1 MRSASEKK
9 ETRCFS
15 LVANCHDKDGIY
27 QELYVSHFFNGLNL
41 IQLHRQAY
49 AVYNVE
55 VQ

>member
-15 LVANCHDKDGIY
+15 LVANCRDKDGIY
-27 QELYVSHFFNGLNL
+27 QELYVSHSFNGLNL